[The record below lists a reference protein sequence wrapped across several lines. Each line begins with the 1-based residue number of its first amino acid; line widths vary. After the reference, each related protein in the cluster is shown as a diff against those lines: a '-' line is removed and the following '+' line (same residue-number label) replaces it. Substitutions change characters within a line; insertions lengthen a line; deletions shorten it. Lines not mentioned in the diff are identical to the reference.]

1 MVRLELHFHDADLHA
16 LAIIAV
22 VVLAYGG
29 PEVAK
34 VGAALLC
41 LVYAGLVVVG
51 LVESRP
57 EPPCTTHALPPM
69 M

>member
-1 MVRLELHFHDADLHA
+1 LHA